1 MIFRSTNKVTLFL
14 SRVCALLLVSS
25 MAMAQTSQRAIL
37 QEHIRQLRALA
48 DSLEK
53 KLDKMSDKPIT
64 VRNTGE
70 RDRIH
75 QKKIFVDKEG
85 RVFWQVGLPVYVFAS
100 SKPDGSDMHRLSYS
114 KVKQME
120 AFSDPMYWEGPGKH
134 FIGHKD
140 ANPNEEVQFEIN
152 ADGAD
157 PFSVIELKN
166 APRYEQEGEVFFG
179 KGLVADIITKD
190 ELAGVRQTYQ
200 SIDSATYVP
209 HTATINFDEDKDYTV
224 NYYGVDKV
232 GNVEKPKF
240 TKFRVDLNP
249 PVTEHKVNGDRK
261 GDILSP
267 KATILLTAQD
277 QASGISVTRYR
288 FNEQPFQAYKGI
300 ISLNNLKEGEYVLT
314 YHSIDRVK
322 NQEEEKTYSFY
333 LDKTAPKIVAEVIG
347 DQYQNRGRVF
357 ISSRTKMRLTAS
369 DNKSG
374 VDKVYYA
381 IDGGLERLYREP
393 FPLVKSEG
401 THTIKY
407 TALDRVK
414 NKGGFETSDSYE
426 NMFLDL
432 TLPSIKHT
440 FTGPVYRK
448 NDTVFISRKTLIN
461 IVAKDPESGIKRTG
475 FKIDGARANPY
486 REPFSINDDGYHKI
500 AYYALDNVNNRVAE
514 EFFVIVDNKG
524 PEMAVSFSAPPIG
537 KITAEDI
544 TQTTSVYA
552 TGTYLFVTARDA
564 NIEVESAYISING
577 SQEVKYNKPILMN
590 SKGLK
595 TIKIRGV
602 DKLGNET
609 VNKTVEVFVK

>member
-1 MIFRSTNKVTLFL
+1 MMLRTIRKV
-14 SRVCALLLVSS
+14 SWMSVCALLLISHFS
-25 MAMAQTSQRAIL
+25 LAQTNQRTIVK
-37 QEHIRQLRALA
+37 EHIRKLRALA

-53 KLDKMSDKPIT
+53 NLDKIS
-64 VRNTGE
+64 NTPVVTRDVKE

-75 QKKIFVDKEG
+75 QKKIYIDKEG
-85 RVFWQVGLPVYVFAS
+85 RVFWQTGLPVYLFAS
-100 SKPDGSDMHRLSYS
+100 SKPDGSDMHRLNYC

-120 AFSDPMYWEGPGKH
+120 SFSDPMYWEGNGKH

-152 ADGAD
+152 ADGTD
-157 PFSVIELKN
+157 PISVIELKN
-166 APRYEQEGEVFFG
+166 ASRYELDGQVFFG
-179 KGLVADIITKD
+179 RGLIADIITKD
-190 ELAGVRQTYQ
+190 EMSGVRKIYH
-200 SIDSATYVP
+200 SIDSASYMP
-209 HTATINFDEDKDYTV
+209 HEASVKFDEDKDYTIT
-224 NYYGVDKV
+224 YYGVDKV

-240 TKFRVDLNP
+240 TKFRVDLNA
-249 PVTEHKVNGDRK
+249 PVTNHRVTGNRK

-267 KATILLTAQD
+267 QATIQLNAKD
-277 QASGISVTRYR
+277 QASGINIINYR
-288 FNEQPFQAYKGI
+288 FNEQPFQTYTGP
-300 ISLNNLKEGEYVLT
+300 ISLKNLKEGEYVLT
-314 YHSIDRVK
+314 YYSVDRVK

-333 LDKTAPKIVAEVIG
+333 LDKAAPKIVAEVIG

-374 VDKVYYA
+374 VDKVYYS

-401 THTIKY
+401 THSIKY
-407 TALDRVK
+407 SALDRVK
-414 NKGGFETSDSYE
+414 NRGTFETNDSYE

-432 TLPSIKHT
+432 TLPTIKHT
-440 FTGPVYRK
+440 FTGPIYRK
-448 NDTVFISRKTLIN
+448 NDSIFINRKTLIN
-461 IVAKDPESGIKRTG
+461 IIAKDPESGVKRTG

-486 REPFSINDDGYHKI
+486 REPFSIDGGGYHKI
-500 AYYALDNVNNRVAE
+500 EYYALDNVNNRVAE
-514 EFFVIVDNKG
+514 DFFVIVDNKG
-524 PEMAVSFSAPPIG
+524 PEVAVSFSSPPIG

-564 NIEVESAYISING
+564 SIEIDSAYISING
-577 SQEVKYNKPILMN
+577 GQEIKYNKPILMN
-590 SKGLK
+590 TKGLK
-595 TIKIRGV
+595 TIKVRGV

>member
-1 MIFRSTNKVTLFL
+1 MILRTIKRGSWVGI
-14 SRVCALLLVSS
+14 CALLLVSHFTL
-25 MAMAQTSQRAIL
+25 AQTDQRTIL
-37 QEHIRQLRALA
+37 KEHISKLRALA

-53 KLDKMSDKPIT
+53 QLDKIPNTPIAT
-64 VRNTGE
+64 RNVNE
-70 RDRIH
+70 RDRVH
-75 QKKIFVDKEG
+75 QKKIFIDKEG
-85 RVFWQVGLPVYVFAS
+85 RVFWQSGLPIYLFAS
-100 SKPDGSDMHRLSYS
+100 SKPDGSDMHRLNYC

-120 AFSDPMYWEGPGKH
+120 AYSDPMYWEGAGKH
-134 FIGHKD
+134 FVGHKD
-140 ANPNEEVQFEIN
+140 ANPNEEVQYEIN

-157 PFSVIELKN
+157 PVSTIELRN
-166 APRYEQEGEVFFG
+166 APRYENEGEVFFG
-179 KGLVADIITKD
+179 KGLTADIITKD
-190 ELAGVRQTYQ
+190 EMAGVRQIYQ
-200 SIDSATYVP
+200 SIDSAAYVP
-209 HTATINFDEDKDYTV
+209 HANTIKFDEDKAYSVT
-224 NYYGVDKV
+224 YYGVDKV
-232 GNVEKPKF
+232 GNVEKAKS

-249 PVTEHKVNGDRK
+249 PVTTHRVTGNRK

-267 KATILLTAQD
+267 TATILLTSKD

-288 FNEQPFQAYKGI
+288 FNEQPFQSYTGA
-300 ISLNNLKEGEYVLT
+300 ISLQNLKEGEYVLT
-314 YHSIDRVK
+314 YYSIDKVK
-322 NQEEEKTYSFY
+322 NQEEEKTYTFY
-333 LDKTAPKIVAEVIG
+333 LDKIAPKIVAEVIG

-374 VDKVYYA
+374 VDKVYYN

-414 NKGGFETSDSYE
+414 NRGTFETSDSYE

-432 TLPSIKHT
+432 TLPTIKHT

-448 NDTVFISRKTLIN
+448 NDTVFVNRKTLIN

-486 REPFSINDDGYHKI
+486 REPFSIDDDGYHKI
-500 AYYALDNVNNRVAE
+500 EYYALDNVNNRVAE
-514 EFFVIVDNKG
+514 DFFVIVDNKG
-524 PEMAVSFSAPPIG
+524 PNVSVSFSAPPIG

-564 NIEVESAYISING
+564 NIEIESAYISING
-577 SQEVKYNKPILMN
+577 SQEVKYGKPILMN
-590 SKGLK
+590 TKGLK
-595 TIKIRGV
+595 TIKVRGV

>member
-1 MIFRSTNKVTLFL
+1 MILRTIKRCSWLGI
-14 SRVCALLLVSS
+14 CALLLVSHV
-25 MAMAQTSQRAIL
+25 ALAQTSQRTIL
-37 QEHIRQLRALA
+37 KEHISKLRALA

-53 KLDKMSDKPIT
+53 QLDNISNTPIVT
-64 VRNTGE
+64 RSVNE
-70 RDRIH
+70 RDRVH
-75 QKKIFVDKEG
+75 QKKIFIDKEG
-85 RVFWQVGLPVYVFAS
+85 RVFWQSGLPIYLFAS
-100 SKPDGSDMHRLSYS
+100 SKPDGSDMHRLNYC

-120 AFSDPMYWEGPGKH
+120 AYSDPMYWEGVGKH

-140 ANPNEEVQFEIN
+140 ANPSEEVQYEIN
-152 ADGAD
+152 ADGAE
-157 PFSVIELKN
+157 PVSGIELRN
-166 APRYEQEGEVFFG
+166 APRHENEGEVFFG
-179 KGLVADIITKD
+179 KGLTADIITKD
-190 ELAGVRQTYQ
+190 ELAGVRQIYQ

-209 HTATINFDEDKDYTV
+209 HASTIRFDEDKEYSVT
-224 NYYGVDKV
+224 YYGVDKV
-232 GNVEKPKF
+232 GNVEKPKSV
-240 TKFRVDLNP
+240 KFRVDLNP
-249 PVTEHKVNGDRK
+249 PVTDHKTAGDRK

-267 KATILLTAQD
+267 KATILLTTKD
-277 QASGISVTRYR
+277 QASGVSVTRYR
-288 FNEQPFQAYKGI
+288 FNEQPFQSYTGA
-300 ISLNNLKEGEYVLT
+300 ISLKNLQEGEYVLT
-314 YHSIDRVK
+314 YYSIDKVK

-333 LDKTAPKIVAEVIG
+333 LDKIAPKIVAEVIG

-374 VDKVYYA
+374 VDKVYYT

-407 TALDRVK
+407 TALDRVR
-414 NKGGFETSDSYE
+414 NQGTFEASDSYE

-432 TLPSIKHT
+432 TLPTIKHT
-440 FTGPVYRK
+440 FTGPIYRK
-448 NDTVFISRKTLIN
+448 NDTIFVNRKTLIN

-475 FKIDGARANPY
+475 FKVDGARANPY
-486 REPFSINDDGYHKI
+486 REPFSIDDDGYHKI
-500 AYYALDNVNNRVAE
+500 EYYALDNVNNRVAKD
-514 EFFVIVDNKG
+514 FFVIVDNKG
-524 PEMAVSFSAPPIG
+524 PNVAVSFSAPPIG

-564 NIEVESAYISING
+564 NIEIESAYISING
-577 SQEVKYNKPILMN
+577 SQEVKYGKPILMN
-590 SKGLK
+590 TKGLK
-595 TIKIRGV
+595 TIKVRGV